1 MTETDLSDLRRR
13 VSLLEEEMDSEKRVT
28 RHILRKVTE
37 NESLLFDLRA
47 EVGEVR
53 KEVTALRN
61 DLTLLRADLP
71 GIISTVVGALL
82 REMQERKT

>member
-37 NESLLFDLRA
+37 NESMLLDLK
-47 EVGEVR
+47 
-53 KEVTALRN
+53 KEVSELRN